1 MTGVTPSVRRTT
13 AAAGLICFAASATA
27 AAATTSTDP
36 EPERETAAAAAP
48 PEADPVPRR
57 TGGRTNVVAGRR
69 AWVRGTLRPAGRR
82 RVRLQRR
89 GTRGW
94 TTVART
100 TSTAGGRFRLAFRPP
115 RPGSSRLR
123 LVVPRRDGRPAT
135 RRLAGRLN
143 VFRRA
148 HASWYG
154 PGLYGNALG
163 CGGRLAPGTLG
174 VAHKTLPC
182 GTRVTLRHR
191 GRMVRVRVVDRGP
204 YVGGRE
210 YDLTAATRA
219 RLGFSGTGAVLVTR

>member
-1 MTGVTPSVRRTT
+1 MTAVTPSVRRTT
-13 AAAGLICFAASATA
+13 AAAGMICFAATATA
-27 AAATTSTDP
+27 AASTATA
-36 EPERETAAAAAP
+36 EPERRTASASAASQAG
-48 PEADPVPRR
+48 PVLAH

-69 AWVRGTLRPAGRR
+69 AWVRGTLRPEGRR
-82 RVRLQRR
+82 AVRLQRR

-100 TSTAGGRFRLAFRPP
+100 TTTAGGRFRVSFRPP

-123 LVVPRRDGRPAT
+123 LVVPARDGGPAA
-135 RRLAGRLN
+135 RRRAGRLN

-154 PGLYGNALG
+154 PGLFGNRLG

-191 GRMVRVRVVDRGP
+191 GRMVRVAVVDRGP

-210 YDLTAATRA
+210 FDLTAATRA
-219 RLGFSGTGAVLVTR
+219 RLRFSGTGSVLINR